1 MKKNY
6 MLMMLF
12 ASLFFFNQ
20 VQGQVCPDN
29 GFSNSTSLFFF
40 YDAGAPPC
48 LDRPTTITVAGSVFN
63 LITCDSSSAV
73 YDIEPGDTPIMDTT
87 SFTAD
92 FGAATCE
99 YTNGNLTNE
108 TLSIESI
115 DNALNNF
122 VVFPNPVV
130 QGNSVHVVFGSNL
143 NAQINLFSVTGKRVL
158 TNTVSNLARKQLEI
172 SNLPNGVYLLQVK
185 SGSSTVSKKVVI
197 MK

>member
-12 ASLFFFNQ
+12 ASFLFFNQ
-20 VQGQVCPDN
+20 VQAQVCPDN

-48 LDRPTTITVAGSVFN
+48 VDRPTTITVAGSVFN

-73 YDIEPGDTPIMDTT
+73 YDIEPGDTPIADIT

-99 YTNGNLTNE
+99 YINGNLTNE
-108 TLSIESI
+108 TLSMESI
-115 DNALNNF
+115 DKALNNF
-122 VVFPNPVV
+122 TVFPNPVV
-130 QGNSVHVVFGSNL
+130 QGNSLHVVFGSNL
-143 NAQINLFSVTGKRVL
+143 NAEINLFSVTGKRVL

-172 SNLPNGVYLLQVK
+172 SNLPNGVYLLQVE